1 MPLKPQ
7 KHIIIYIMEKIEE
20 NNSRISISFEV
31 IRYITLYY
39 FSIAVLLTII
49 QIIMEYN
56 DIRQN
61 ISSSIQEITSSFNE
75 SLTNSLWE
83 FNDTQTHT
91 ILTGILESPSVMG
104 VRLVGID
111 GRTIVQLGQT
121 IEENYKPID
130 NIFLKYVSP
139 QRLFSFE
146 KVLSKNLNGSGQEV
160 IGSLYI
166 YSGNKIILDQLSR
179 IIFYILINSIL
190 KTISLWTILMLF
202 FNRRIKR
209 PLNSLVSRIKTINPQ
224 NPESIDIKE
233 AKNTE
238 EIYQIVTS
246 FNNLIRELKNYKEV
260 LEAIIENKTELLKEK
275 NIEVRTLI
283 NKLENAQGQI
293 INQEKLNSLGLVSAG
308 IAHELKNPLN
318 ISKNSSL
325 ILKEI
330 LNIEADKQINI
341 KDITQEQ
348 LNRAPDVLKMLLE
361 SNARMESIIK
371 NMLLQSRT
379 EYTKPTEVNLASF
392 VTMNLRAV
400 QKSLKTKASSS
411 TKTTIHID
419 EDIIIKVF
427 PNELGRLLVNL
438 YENSFYAIEEKILKL
453 TESNQEYTPELIT
466 TIKRYGSNKV
476 LLIIHD
482 NGIGIPQEIRQKIL
496 EPFFTTKPTGLGTGL
511 GLYLSYEI
519 VKKHY
524 GDIVINSEEN
534 IYTEFQI
541 TLPLDLEK
549 YY

>member
-1 MPLKPQ
+1 
-7 KHIIIYIMEKIEE
+7 MEKIEE

-121 IEENYKPID
+121 IEEDYKPID

-293 INQEKLNSLGLVSAG
+293 INQEK
-308 IAHELKNPLN
+308 
-318 ISKNSSL
+318 NSS
-325 ILKEI
+325 IH
-330 LNIEADKQINI
+330 
-341 KDITQEQ
+341 
-348 LNRAPDVLKMLLE
+348 LE
-361 SNARMESIIK
+361 N
-371 NMLLQSRT
+371 
-379 EYTKPTEVNLASF
+379 
-392 VTMNLRAV
+392 
-400 QKSLKTKASSS
+400 
-411 TKTTIHID
+411 
-419 EDIIIKVF
+419 F
-427 PNELGRLLVNL
+427 PNIPETWQNDQLFKKWN
-438 YENSFYAIEEKILKL
+438 KL
-453 TESNQEYTPELIT
+453 NY
-466 TIKRYGSNKV
+466 IKQALCQLQYV
-476 LLIIHD
+476 H
-482 NGIGIPQEIRQKIL
+482 
-496 EPFFTTKPTGLGTGL
+496 
-511 GLYLSYEI
+511 
-519 VKKHY
+519 
-524 GDIVINSEEN
+524 
-534 IYTEFQI
+534 
-541 TLPLDLEK
+541 
-549 YY
+549 

>member
-1 MPLKPQ
+1 
-7 KHIIIYIMEKIEE
+7 MEKIEE